1 MEIPKFGDSVVL
13 RRDKLNEE
21 LQELQRGAKTSAKFL
36 AVEPAELAKHDEQY
50 AYILHRKSMDPTV
63 SDTSPFCPW
72 NHFFLSLSHLRNA
85 EKRILL
91 QFFLFC
97 PTV

>member
-21 LQELQRGAKTSAKFL
+21 LQELQRGAKTSARIL

-50 AYILHRKSMDPTV
+50 TYIVH
-63 SDTSPFCPW
+63 
-72 NHFFLSLSHLRNA
+72 
-85 EKRILL
+85 
-91 QFFLFC
+91 
-97 PTV
+97 